1 MQATRREQGTHDP
14 GPPVL
19 RILGGNNRQSEGC
32 DVWHVR
38 RAWGE
43 GGLTGKQEGAQEC
56 FVVAGDEREGTKAL
70 GGLPEELDFFLGRIQ
85 GH

>member
-1 MQATRREQGTHDP
+1 M
-14 GPPVL
+14 
-19 RILGGNNRQSEGC
+19 
-32 DVWHVR
+32 WHVR